1 MQIVFFALRNFNR
14 ARTRTWITVGAM
26 AFACAIMIFYASLL
40 EGWLAGME
48 KNAVGMELGEFQVHA
63 HGFRADPD
71 LYKRIG
77 GEEEVLALLGREGF
91 IAAPRL
97 CASGLAAAGNASS
110 GIELRGIDLAR
121 ESRVTALNEH
131 VWQGQWLAQEDR
143 SGVVLGRKLA
153 RILGLG
159 VGDEVVVVAQ
169 AADGS
174 TANEL
179 FRVRGILK
187 SVAEG
192 VDRGGFLMTSAAF
205 RTMMIVPQG
214 AQQIVVKRQQA
225 TEDLDQATG
234 RLVRLLPNHE
244 VRNWRQLQPV
254 LARLFEMSD
263 ISLVIML
270 LITYAAVGI
279 LTLNALLM
287 SVFERIP
294 EFGVMKALG
303 FSPGG
308 LFAMIVMESMLQVTV
323 AVCLAVAVGLPLS
336 FYFSSHPIDFSGFVQ
351 SSSTIAGVALDAKW
365 YCVVTM
371 NSVVLPVL
379 FLYLVAG
386 LAILYPALKAAMLK
400 PLDAIYHR

>member
-1 MQIVFFALRNFNR
+1 MQIVSFALRNFNR
-14 ARTRTWITVGAM
+14 SRTRTRITVGAM

-48 KNAVGMELGEFQVHA
+48 KNAVGMDLGEFQIHA
-63 HGFRADPD
+63 QGFRADPD
-71 LYKRIG
+71 LYKTIA
-77 GEEEVLALLGREGF
+77 EDEAVLAQLGRAGF
-91 IAAPRL
+91 VAAPRL
-97 CASGLAAAGNASS
+97 YASGLAAAGNASS
-110 GIELRGIDLAR
+110 GIELRGVDLLR
-121 ESRVTALNEH
+121 EPLVTAINQH
-131 VWQGQWLAQEDR
+131 VWQGQWLDEQDQA
-143 SGVVLGRKLA
+143 GVVLGRKLA
-153 RILGLG
+153 RILGLA

-192 VDRGGFLMTSAAF
+192 VDRSGFFLPALAF
-205 RTMMIVPQG
+205 RRLMIVPHG
-214 AQQIVVKRQQA
+214 AHQIVVKRQA
-225 TEDLDQATG
+225 PTEDLNQATT
-234 RLVRLLPNHE
+234 RLTRLLPAHE

-303 FSPGG
+303 FSPWG
-308 LFAMIVMESMLQVTV
+308 LFAMIVAESMLQVTV
-323 AVCLAVAVGLPLS
+323 AVFLALAVGLPLAL
-336 FYFSSHPIDFSGFVQ
+336 YFSTHPIDFSGFVQ

-365 YCVVTM
+365 YCVVTVH
-371 NSVVLPVL
+371 SVLLPVL

-400 PLDAIYHR
+400 PLSAIYHR

>member
-1 MQIVFFALRNFNR
+1 MRIVSFALRNFNR
-14 ARTRTWITVGAM
+14 SRTRTRITVGAM

-48 KNAVGMELGEFQVHA
+48 KNAVGMDLGEFQIHA
-63 HGFRADPD
+63 RGFRADPD
-71 LYKRIG
+71 LYKRIA
-77 GEEEVLALLGREGF
+77 GEEEVLAQLGRAGF
-91 IAAPRL
+91 VAAPRL
-97 CASGLAAAGNASS
+97 YASGLAAAGNASS
-110 GIELRGIDLAR
+110 GIELRGVDLLR
-121 ESRVTALNEH
+121 EPLVTAINQH
-131 VWQGQWLAQEDR
+131 VWQGQWLAEDDQA
-143 SGVVLGRKLA
+143 GVVLGRKLA
-153 RILGLG
+153 RILGLA

-192 VDRGGFLMTSAAF
+192 VDRGGFFLPAPAF
-205 RTMMIVPQG
+205 RRLMIVPHG
-214 AQQIVVKRQQA
+214 VHQIVVKRQQA
-225 TEDLDQATG
+225 TEDLGQATT
-234 RLVRLLPNHE
+234 RLARLLPNYE

-263 ISLVIML
+263 VSLVIML

-303 FSPGG
+303 FSPWG

-323 AVCLAVAVGLPLS
+323 AAILALATGVPLAL
-336 FYFSSHPIDFSGFVQ
+336 YFSYHPIDFSGLVQ

-365 YCVVTM
+365 YCVVTV
-371 NSVVLPVL
+371 NSVLLPVL
-379 FLYLVAG
+379 FLYLGAG

-400 PLDAIYHR
+400 PLDAIYHH

>member
-14 ARTRTWITVGAM
+14 ARIRTWITVGAM

-40 EGWLAGME
+40 EGWLVGME
-48 KNAVGMELGEFQVHA
+48 KNAVGMDLGEFQVHA
-63 HGFRADPD
+63 RGFRADPD
-71 LYKRIG
+71 IYKRIG
-77 GEEEVLALLGREGF
+77 AEEELLTQLDRQGF
-91 IAAPRL
+91 VAAPRL
-97 CASGLAAAGNASS
+97 YASGLAAAGNASG
-110 GIELRGIDLAR
+110 GIELRGVDLVR
-121 ESRVTALNEH
+121 EGLVTALHQH
-131 VWQGQWLAQEDR
+131 VWQGQWLAEDDQA
-143 SGVVLGRKLA
+143 GVVVGRKLA
-153 RILGLG
+153 RILGLS

-192 VDRGGFLMTSAAF
+192 MDRSAFFMPAATF
-205 RTMMIVPQG
+205 RRMMIVPQG
-214 AQQIVVKRQQA
+214 AQQIVVKRQVP
-225 TEDLDQATG
+225 TENLTQATG
-234 RLVRLLPNHE
+234 RLARLLPGYE

-303 FSPGG
+303 FSPWG
-308 LFAMIVMESMLQVTV
+308 LFAMIVAESMLQVTV
-323 AVCLAVAVGLPLS
+323 AVFLALAVGLPLS
-336 FYFSSHPIDFSGFVQ
+336 LYFSTHPIDFSGFVQ
-351 SSSTIAGVALDAKW
+351 SSSTIAGVAFDAKW
-365 YCVVTM
+365 YCVVTVH
-371 NSVVLPVL
+371 SVLLPIL

-400 PLDAIYHR
+400 PLDAIYHH

>member
-1 MQIVFFALRNFNR
+1 
-14 ARTRTWITVGAM
+14 M

-40 EGWLAGME
+40 EGWLVGME
-48 KNAVGMELGEFQVHA
+48 KNAVGMDLGEFQVHA

-77 GEEEVLALLGREGF
+77 GEEGVLALLGREGF
-91 IAAPRL
+91 VAAPRL
-97 CASGLAAAGNASS
+97 YASGLAAAGNASS
-110 GIELRGIDLAR
+110 GIELRGVDLAR
-121 ESRVTALNEH
+121 EGLVTALNEH
-131 VWQGQWLAQEDR
+131 VWQGQWLAEDDQA
-143 SGVVLGRKLA
+143 GVVVGRKLA
-153 RILGLG
+153 RILGLA

-192 VDRGGFLMTSAAF
+192 LDRGGFLMTGATF
-205 RTMMIVPQG
+205 RRMMIVPHG
-214 AQQIVVKRQQA
+214 VQQIVVKRQVV
-225 TEDLDQATG
+225 TEDLTQATV
-234 RLVRLLPNHE
+234 RLARLLPNYE

-303 FSPGG
+303 FSPWG
-308 LFAMIVMESMLQVTV
+308 LFAMIVAESMLQVTV
-323 AVCLAVAVGLPLS
+323 AVCLALAVGLPLS
-336 FYFSSHPIDFSGFVQ
+336 LYFSTHPIDFSGFVQ
-351 SSSTIAGVALDAKW
+351 SSSTIAGVAFDAKW
-365 YCVVTM
+365 YCVVTV
-371 NSVVLPVL
+371 NSVVLPIL

-400 PLDAIYHR
+400 PLAAIYHR

>member
-1 MQIVFFALRNFNR
+1 MLIVSFAFRNFNR
-14 ARTRTWITVGAM
+14 ARTRTRITVAAM

-48 KNAVGMELGEFQVHA
+48 KNAVGMDLGEFQVHA
-63 HGFRADPD
+63 RGYRADPD
-71 LYKRIG
+71 LYKRIA
-77 GEEEVLALLGREGF
+77 GEEEVLAQLDRAGF
-91 IAAPRL
+91 VAAPRL
-97 CASGLAAAGNASS
+97 YASGLAAAGNASS
-110 GIELRGIDLAR
+110 GIELRGVDLLR
-121 ESRVTALNEH
+121 EPLVTDIHQH
-131 VWQGQWLAQEDR
+131 VWQGQWLAEDDPA
-143 SGVVLGRKLA
+143 GVVVGRKLA
-153 RILGLG
+153 RILGLKL
-159 VGDEVVVVAQ
+159 GDEVVVVAQ

-174 TANEL
+174 MANEL

-187 SVAEG
+187 SVSEG
-192 VDRGGFLMTSAAF
+192 VDRGGFFLAAAAF
-205 RTMMIVPQG
+205 RRLMLVPQG
-214 AQQIVVKRQQA
+214 VQQIVVKRRQA
-225 TEDLDQATG
+225 SEDLTRATG
-234 RLVRLLPNHE
+234 RLARLLPCYE

-263 ISLVIML
+263 VSLVIML

-303 FSPGG
+303 FSPWG
-308 LFAMIVMESMLQVTV
+308 LFAMIVVESMLQVTV
-323 AVCLAVAVGLPLS
+323 AVFLALAAGLPLS
-336 FYFSSHPIDFSGFVQ
+336 FYFAIHPIDFSSFVQ

-365 YCVVTM
+365 YCVVTV
-371 NSVVLPVL
+371 NSVVLPVI

-400 PLDAIYHR
+400 PLAAIYHR

>member
-26 AFACAIMIFYASLL
+26 AFACGIMIFYASLL

-48 KNAVGMELGEFQVHA
+48 KNAVGMDLGEFQVHA

-71 LYKRIG
+71 LYKRVAE
-77 GEEEVLALLGREGF
+77 EEEVLAQLDRQGF
-91 IAAPRL
+91 VAAPRL
-97 CASGLAAAGNASS
+97 YASGLAAAGNASS
-110 GIELRGIDLAR
+110 GIELRGVDLAR
-121 ESRVTALNEH
+121 EPRVTALNEH
-131 VWQGQWLAQEDR
+131 VWQGQWLDGQDQA
-143 SGVVLGRKLA
+143 GVVVGRKLA
-153 RILGLG
+153 RILGLS

-192 VDRGGFLMTSAAF
+192 MDRSGFLMTAATF
-205 RTMMIVPQG
+205 RRMMIVPQG
-214 AQQIVVKRQQA
+214 AQQIVVKRQVP
-225 TEDLDQATG
+225 TEDLTQATA
-234 RLVRLLPNHE
+234 RLSRLFPGYE

-263 ISLVIML
+263 ISLMIML

-303 FSPGG
+303 FSPWG
-308 LFAMIVMESMLQVTV
+308 LFAMIVAESMFQVTV
-323 AVCLAVAVGLPLS
+323 AAFLALAVGLPLAL
-336 FYFSSHPIDFSGFVQ
+336 YFSSHPIDFSGFVQ

-365 YCVVTM
+365 YCVVTVH
-371 NSVVLPVL
+371 SVLLPVL

-400 PLDAIYHR
+400 PLAAIYHR

>member
-1 MQIVFFALRNFNR
+1 MQIVSFALRNFNR
-14 ARTRTWITVGAM
+14 SRTRTRITVGAM

-48 KNAVGMELGEFQVHA
+48 KNAVGMDLGEFQLHA
-63 HGFRADPD
+63 QGYRADPD
-71 LYKRIG
+71 LYKNIA
-77 GEEEVLALLGREGF
+77 EDETVLAQLGRAGF
-91 IAAPRL
+91 VAAPRL
-97 CASGLAAAGNASS
+97 YASGLAAAGNASS
-110 GIELRGIDLAR
+110 GIELRGVDLLR
-121 ESRVTALNEH
+121 EPMVTAINRH
-131 VWQGQWLAQEDR
+131 VWQGQWLAEEDQA
-143 SGVVLGRKLA
+143 GVVLGRKLA
-153 RILGLG
+153 RILGLT

-187 SVAEG
+187 SVADG
-192 VDRGGFLMTSAAF
+192 VDRNGFFLTTPAF
-205 RTMMIVPQG
+205 RRLMIVPQG
-214 AQQIVVKRQQA
+214 AHQIVVKRQA
-225 TEDLDQATG
+225 PTEDLNQATT
-234 RLVRLLPNHE
+234 RLTLLLPAYE

-263 ISLVIML
+263 VSLVIML

-303 FSPGG
+303 FSPWGI
-308 LFAMIVMESMLQVTV
+308 FAMIVVESMFQVTV
-323 AVCLAVAVGLPLS
+323 AAILALSVGLPLAL
-336 FYFSSHPIDFSGFVQ
+336 YFSHHPIDFSGLVQ

-365 YCVVTM
+365 YCVVTVH
-371 NSVVLPVL
+371 SVLLPVL

>member
-48 KNAVGMELGEFQVHA
+48 KNAVGMDLGELQVHA
-63 HGFRADPD
+63 TGFRADPD
-71 LYKRIG
+71 LYKTIV
-77 GEEEVLALLGREGF
+77 EEESVLALLGSEGF
-91 IAAPRL
+91 VATPRL
-97 CASGLAAAGNASS
+97 YASGLAAAGNASS
-110 GIELRGIDLAR
+110 GIELRGVDLVR
-121 ESRVTALNEH
+121 EPQVTALNVH
-131 VWQGQWLAQEDR
+131 VWQGQWLEEQDQA
-143 SGVVLGRKLA
+143 GVVLGRKLA
-153 RILGLG
+153 RILGLT

-192 VDRGGFLMTSAAF
+192 VDRSGFFMTSATF
-205 RTMMIVPQG
+205 RRMMIVPNG
-214 AQQIVVKRQQA
+214 AHAIVVKRQVPTENLTQA
-225 TEDLDQATG
+225 TA
-234 RLVRLLPNHE
+234 RLARLLPSYE

-263 ISLVIML
+263 VSLVIML

-303 FSPGG
+303 FSPWG
-308 LFAMIVMESMLQVTV
+308 LFAMIVAESMLQVTV
-323 AVCLAVAVGLPLS
+323 AAILALAAGLPLAM
-336 FYFSSHPIDFSGFVQ
+336 YFSHHPIDFSGFVQ

-365 YCVVTM
+365 YCVVTVH
-371 NSVVLPVL
+371 SVLLPVL

-400 PLDAIYHR
+400 PLAAIYHR

>member
-1 MQIVFFALRNFNR
+1 MQIVSFALRNFNR

-40 EGWLAGME
+40 EGWLAAME
-48 KNAVGMELGEFQVHA
+48 KNAVGMDLGEFQVHA
-63 HGFRADPD
+63 KGFRDDPD

-77 GEEEVLALLGREGF
+77 DEENVLARLGENGF
-91 IAAPRL
+91 VAAPRL
-97 CASGLAAAGNASS
+97 YASGLVAAGNASS
-110 GIELRGIDLAR
+110 GVELRGVDLAR
-121 ESRVTALNEH
+121 EQLVTSLDQH
-131 VWQGQWLAQEDR
+131 VWQGQWLDDQDQE
-143 SGVVLGRKLA
+143 GVVVGRKLA
-153 RILGLG
+153 RILALT

-169 AADGS
+169 GADGS

-179 FRVRGILK
+179 FRVRGILQ
-187 SVAEG
+187 SVAQG
-192 VDRGGFLMTSAAF
+192 VDRSGFFMTSITF
-205 RTMMIVPQG
+205 RRLMIVPHG
-214 AQQIVVKRQQA
+214 VHAIVVKRGVA
-225 TEDLDQATG
+225 TEDLDTATT
-234 RLVRLLPNHE
+234 RLARLLPVYE

-254 LARLFEMSD
+254 LARLFNMSD

-303 FSPGG
+303 FSPWG
-308 LFAMIVMESMLQVTV
+308 LFAMIVVESMLQVTV
-323 AVCLAVAVGLPLS
+323 AVVLALGAGLPFAL
-336 FYFSSHPIDFSGFVQ
+336 YFSRHPIDFSRFVQ
-351 SSSTIAGVALDAKW
+351 SSSTIAGIAFDARW
-365 YCVVTM
+365 YCVVTV
-371 NSVVLPVL
+371 NSVVLPIL

-400 PLDAIYHR
+400 PLSAIYHR

>member
-1 MQIVFFALRNFNR
+1 MQIFFFALRNFNR
-14 ARTRTWITVGAM
+14 SRTRTWITVGAM

-48 KNAVGMELGEFQVHA
+48 KNAVGMDLGEFQIHA
-63 HGFRADPD
+63 HGFRTDPD
-71 LYKRIG
+71 LYKTIVD
-77 GEEEVLALLGREGF
+77 EEKVLARLNEADF
-91 IAAPRL
+91 VAAPRL
-97 CASGLAAAGNASS
+97 YASGLAAAGNASS
-110 GIELRGIDLAR
+110 GVELRGVDLAR
-121 ESRVTALNEH
+121 EQLVTALNQH
-131 VWQGQWLAQEDR
+131 VWQGQWLAEEDR
-143 SGVVLGRKLA
+143 RGVVLGRKLA
-153 RILGLG
+153 RILGLT
-159 VGDEVVVVAQ
+159 VGDEVVLVAQ

-192 VDRGGFLMTSAAF
+192 VDRSGFFMNAATF
-205 RTMMIVPQG
+205 RRLMIVPRG
-214 AQQIVVKRQQA
+214 VHAIVVKRQLA
-225 TEDLDQATG
+225 TEDLSRATA
-234 RLVRLLPNHE
+234 RLAHLLPDYE

-254 LARLFEMSD
+254 LARLFEMSN

-303 FSPGG
+303 FSPWG
-308 LFAMIVMESMLQVTV
+308 LFAMIVVESMLQVTV
-323 AVCLAVAVGLPLS
+323 AVFLALAAGLPFSL
-336 FYFSSHPIDFSGFVQ
+336 YFSRHPIDFSHFVQ
-351 SSSTIAGVALDAKW
+351 SSSTIAGIAFDAKW

-371 NSVVLPVL
+371 NSVVLPIL

-386 LAILYPALKAAMLK
+386 VAILYPALKAAMLK
-400 PLDAIYHR
+400 PLAAIYHR

>member
-1 MQIVFFALRNFNR
+1 
-14 ARTRTWITVGAM
+14 M

-48 KNAVGMELGEFQVHA
+48 KNAVGMDLGEFQLHA
-63 HGFRADPD
+63 QGYRADPD
-71 LYKRIG
+71 LYKNIA
-77 GEEEVLALLGREGF
+77 EDETVLAQLGRAGF
-91 IAAPRL
+91 VAAPRL
-97 CASGLAAAGNASS
+97 YASGLAAAGNASS
-110 GIELRGIDLAR
+110 GIELRGVDLLR
-121 ESRVTALNEH
+121 EPMVTAINRH
-131 VWQGQWLAQEDR
+131 VWQGQWLAEEDQA
-143 SGVVLGRKLA
+143 GVVLGRKLA
-153 RILGLG
+153 RILGLT

-187 SVAEG
+187 SVADG
-192 VDRGGFLMTSAAF
+192 VDRNGFFLTTPAF
-205 RTMMIVPQG
+205 RRLMIVPQG
-214 AQQIVVKRQQA
+214 AHQIVVKRQA
-225 TEDLDQATG
+225 PTEDLNQATT
-234 RLVRLLPNHE
+234 RLTLLLPAYE

-263 ISLVIML
+263 VSLVIML

-303 FSPGG
+303 FSPWGI
-308 LFAMIVMESMLQVTV
+308 FAMIVVESMFQVTV
-323 AVCLAVAVGLPLS
+323 AAILALSVGLPLAL
-336 FYFSSHPIDFSGFVQ
+336 YFSHHPIDFSGLVQ

-365 YCVVTM
+365 YCVVTVH
-371 NSVVLPVL
+371 SVLLPVL

>member
-1 MQIVFFALRNFNR
+1 MQIFFFALRNFNR

-48 KNAVGMELGEFQVHA
+48 KNAVGMDIGEFQVHVRT
-63 HGFRADPD
+63 FRADPD
-71 LYKRIG
+71 LFKIIV
-77 GEEEVLALLGREGF
+77 GEEALLARLGEKGF
-91 IAAPRL
+91 VASPRL
-97 CASGLAAAGNASS
+97 YATGLAAAGNASS
-110 GIELRGIDLAR
+110 GVELRGVDLMR
-121 ESRVTALNEH
+121 EPLITALNQH
-131 VWQGQWLAQEDR
+131 VWQGQWLDEQDQA
-143 SGVVLGRKLA
+143 GVVVGRKLA
-153 RILGLG
+153 RILGLR

-179 FRVRGILK
+179 FRVRGILQ
-187 SVAEG
+187 SVSQG
-192 VDRGGFLMTSAAF
+192 VDRSGFFMTDAAF
-205 RTMMIVPQG
+205 RRLMIVPQG
-214 AQQIVVKRQQA
+214 AHAIVVKRQQP
-225 TEDLDQATG
+225 TEDLNAAT
-234 RLVRLLPNHE
+234 VRLAQLLPEYE

-254 LARLFEMSD
+254 LARLLNMSD

-303 FSPGG
+303 FSPWG
-308 LFAMIVMESMLQVTV
+308 LFAMIVVESMLQVTV
-323 AVCLAVAVGLPLS
+323 AVFLALAVGLPISLH
-336 FYFSSHPIDFSGFVQ
+336 FSTHPIDFSGFIQ
-351 SSSTIAGVALDAKW
+351 SSSTIAGIAVDARW
-365 YCVVTM
+365 YCVVTAH
-371 NSVVLPVL
+371 SVVLPIL

-386 LAILYPALKAAMLK
+386 LAILYPAFKAAMLK
-400 PLDAIYHR
+400 PLAAIYHR

>member
-1 MQIVFFALRNFNR
+1 MQIFFFALRNFNR

-48 KNAVGMELGEFQVHA
+48 KNAVGMDLGEFQIHA
-63 HGFRADPD
+63 TGFRADPD
-71 LYKRIG
+71 LYKRIA
-77 GEEEVLALLGREGF
+77 GEEHVLSLIGKEGF
-91 IAAPRL
+91 VAAPRL
-97 CASGLAAAGNASS
+97 YASGLAAAGNASS
-110 GIELRGIDLAR
+110 GIELRGVDLAR
-121 ESRVTALNEH
+121 ERLVTALNQH
-131 VWQGQWLAQEDR
+131 VWQGQWLDEQDQA
-143 SGVVLGRKLA
+143 GVVLGRKLA
-153 RILGLG
+153 RILGLA

-192 VDRGGFLMTSAAF
+192 VDRGGFLMTGATF
-205 RTMMIVPQG
+205 RRMMIVPHG

-225 TEDLDQATG
+225 TEDLTQATG
-234 RLVRLLPNHE
+234 RLARLLPNYE

-303 FSPGG
+303 FSPWG
-308 LFAMIVMESMLQVTV
+308 LFAMIVAESVFQVTV
-323 AVCLAVAVGLPLS
+323 AAILALAAGLPLS
-336 FYFSSHPIDFSGFVQ
+336 LYFSTHPIDFSGFVQ

-365 YCVVTM
+365 YCVVTV
-371 NSVVLPVL
+371 NSVVLPIL

-386 LAILYPALKAAMLK
+386 LAILYPAFKAAMLK
-400 PLDAIYHR
+400 PLSAIYHR

>member
-1 MQIVFFALRNFNR
+1 VQIVSFALRNFNR

-48 KNAVGMELGEFQVHA
+48 KNAVGMDLGEFQI
-63 HGFRADPD
+63 HGRGYRVDPD
-71 LYKRIG
+71 LYKIITD
-77 GEEEVLALLGREGF
+77 EEGMLAQLDGQGF
-91 IAAPRL
+91 VAAPRL
-97 CASGLAAAGNASS
+97 YASGLAAAGNASS
-110 GIELRGIDLAR
+110 GIELRGVDLVR
-121 ESRVTALNEH
+121 EGLVTALNQH
-131 VWQGQWLAQEDR
+131 VWQGQWLAENDQA
-143 SGVVLGRKLA
+143 GVVVGRKLA
-153 RILGLG
+153 RILGLA

-187 SVAEG
+187 SVSEG
-192 VDRGGFLMTSAAF
+192 VDRSGFLMTAATF
-205 RTMMIVPQG
+205 RRLMIVPQG
-214 AQQIVVKRQQA
+214 VQQIVVKRQAPSENLNQA
-225 TEDLDQATG
+225 TT
-234 RLVRLLPNHE
+234 RLSQLLPNYE

-303 FSPGG
+303 FSPWG
-308 LFAMIVMESMLQVTV
+308 LFAMIVVESMLQVTV
-323 AVCLAVAVGLPLS
+323 AVFLALAVGLPLS
-336 FYFSSHPIDFSGFVQ
+336 LYFSHHPIDFSGFVQ
-351 SSSTIAGVALDAKW
+351 SSSTIAGIAFDAKW
-365 YCVVTM
+365 YCVVTV
-371 NSVVLPVL
+371 NSVVLPIL

-400 PLDAIYHR
+400 PLAAIYHR